1 MHRHLVQTVCSRS
14 KADRILPICN
24 TLDPVFQYQG
34 IPSEIP
40 DKDKEDIPWMCDEMG
55 KAAEDNVTVV
65 VAIIRAKMEYT
76 RETCSWTFGCSGSVE
91 RMEDNGRA
99 NQGDIRC
106 VPMWDVGWPNV
117 KPDMVRQEGGVQ
129 LVWLKSPRE

>member
-65 VAIIRAKMEYT
+65 VAICPRQAVEDICCRAP
-76 RETCSWTFGCSGSVE
+76 VL
-91 RMEDNGRA
+91 A
-99 NQGDIRC
+99 LQI
-106 VPMWDVGWPNV
+106 
-117 KPDMVRQEGGVQ
+117 
-129 LVWLKSPRE
+129 